1 MEKIGILTFH
11 GAHNFG
17 SVLQAYAT
25 STYLRGLGY
34 EVEIINLRNQ
44 RQKEVY
50 RIYKRRHFS
59 VKQLV
64 DVCFTTLTYSQR
76 KRRFDNFEHFINHV
90 LSVTKKEFASGA
102 ELHNTELDFDI
113 YVTGSDQV
121 WNPECP
127 DFDTAYYLDFSTASQ
142 KRIAYA
148 PSLGKSL
155 FGNKDKELI
164 KKLLQNIDYISCR
177 EIQGCEILR
186 SLTDNPVTH
195 VCDPVVLLDK
205 HYWDDFAVAPKID
218 KPYILTYFLNN
229 NHGDRSQVDYLRKK
243 TGYKVIAL
251 NEYLRDWLNPHIKL
265 KLDVTPQEFVGLIK
279 HAAIVCTNS
288 FHATAFSVIFQKQ
301 FFTAIA
307 SQSQVA
313 NNNDNRKI
321 DFLTFLGLESK
332 LLPNGTTPNVN
343 ADVDYEKAQS
353 KLNVFR
359 TESSDFL
366 IKALQS

>member
-1 MEKIGILTFH
+1 MKIAIITFH
-11 GAHNFG
+11 GSHNYG

-34 EVEIINLRNQ
+34 DVEIINLRSQ
-44 RQKEVY
+44 AQKDAY
-50 RIYKRRHFS
+50 RIYTRRRFS
-59 VKQLV
+59 VRQFV
-64 DVCFTTLTYSQR
+64 DVCFTTLTYGQR
-76 KRRFDNFEHFINHV
+76 KRRFDNFEYFINHI
-90 LSVTKKEFASGA
+90 LPVTKKEYATGT
-102 ELHNTELDFDI
+102 ELHDSELDYDI

-127 DFDTAYYLDFSTASQ
+127 DFDTAYYLAFTTASQ

-148 PSLGKSL
+148 PSLGKSS
-155 FGNKDKELI
+155 FDYDDKELI
-164 KKLLQNIDYISCR
+164 RHLLQNIDYISCR
-177 EIQGCEILR
+177 EKQGCEILR

-205 HYWDDFAVAPKID
+205 HNWDEFAVAPKID
-218 KPYILTYFLNN
+218 QPYILTYFLNN

-251 NEYLRDWLNPHIKL
+251 NEYLRDWLNPHIEL

-307 SQSQVA
+307 SQTQVA
-313 NNNDNRKI
+313 NNNDSRKI
-321 DFLTFLGLESK
+321 DFLTSLGLESR
-332 LLPNGTTPNVN
+332 LLPNGTTPDLN
-343 ADVDYEKAQS
+343 AAVDYEKAQS

-359 TESSDFL
+359 TASAAFL